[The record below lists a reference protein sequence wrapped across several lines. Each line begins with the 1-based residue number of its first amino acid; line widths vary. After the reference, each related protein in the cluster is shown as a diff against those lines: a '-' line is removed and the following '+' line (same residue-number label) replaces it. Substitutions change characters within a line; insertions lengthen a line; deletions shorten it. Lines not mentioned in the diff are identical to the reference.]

1 MHTYRTFLYAGQRVR
16 VLTIGSDHWAQSRDL
31 CDALAWKQAPSH
43 LLYSVAKPDRLVL
56 RPGAVVQR
64 EPVQPGLVPR
74 GIGSITMVHLRA
86 LPALLE
92 GHRTDEARKLL
103 SWLEAE
109 VFPAYGLRTPH
120 GPEASLEA
128 VRHQLMGMVQTRAQE
143 LREVEE
149 RIARA
154 TADLEALRTLRA
166 MLETKHRQM
175 MAALSELAEEDD
187 QDAPG
192 PVPEEVDQRQPEPT
206 SAAPEAVEPAP
217 WD

>member
-1 MHTYRTFLYAGQRVR
+1 MHTYRTFHFAAQPIR
-16 VLTIGSDHWAQSRDL
+16 VLTIGADHWAQSRDM

-64 EPVQPGLVPR
+64 QPVQPGLVPR

-92 GHRTDEARKLL
+92 GLRTDEARKLL

-128 VRHQLMGMVQTRAQE
+128 VRHQLMGMVQARAQE
-143 LREVEE
+143 LWEVEE
-149 RIARA
+149 RIAQTA
-154 TADLEALRTLRA
+154 ADLEALRTLRA

-175 MAALSELAEEDD
+175 LAALSELAEADD
-187 QDAPG
+187 QDQPG
-192 PVPEEVDQRQPEPT
+192 PAPEVGQRQPEQA
-206 SAAPEAVEPAP
+206 SAVPEAVEPAP